1 MKTTILKIL
10 LIAIITGV
18 YAQERKTIGS
28 IERLMPEMRDFIPDD
43 REIEILAEGF
53 GWSEGPVWVDN
64 LNALLFS
71 DVPGNKVYK
80 WSEEEGLSVFLN
92 PGGYTGIAPREKK
105 GSKNAMNRDE
115 SGSNG
120 LVLDKS
126 GQLIICMHGDRR
138 VARLTHWGKNDFTTI
153 VGKYQGKY
161 FNSPNDLVYAKN
173 GDLYFTD
180 PPYGLKKGDNDPLK
194 ELAFN
199 GVFKLSPSGD
209 LSLVIKDLTRPNGVA
224 ISNDQKTLYVAI
236 SDPKNRRIMA
246 YDITHEGI
254 ENGRVF
260 FDDSSLDINARGN
273 FDGLKIHPSGT
284 IFTTGPGGVLI
295 ITPEGK
301 HLGTIKT
308 EEKTA
313 NCAFDSS
320 YEYLYMTT
328 HMYLTRVKL

>member
-1 MKTTILKIL
+1 MT
-10 LIAIITGV
+10 
-18 YAQERKTIGS
+18 
-28 IERLMPEMRDFIPDD
+28 
-43 REIEILAEGF
+43 
-53 GWSEGPVWVDN
+53 
-64 LNALLFS
+64 
-71 DVPGNKVYK
+71 
-80 WSEEEGLSVFLN
+80 
-92 PGGYTGIAPREKK
+92 
-105 GSKNAMNRDE
+105 
-115 SGSNG
+115 
-120 LVLDKS
+120 
-126 GQLIICMHGDRR
+126 
-138 VARLTHWGKNDFTTI
+138 
-153 VGKYQGKY
+153 
-161 FNSPNDLVYAKN
+161 
-173 GDLYFTD
+173 
-180 PPYGLKKGDNDPLK
+180 
-194 ELAFN
+194 FN
-199 GVFKLSPSGD
+199 GVFKFSSSGD

-246 YDITHEGI
+246 YDITPEGI